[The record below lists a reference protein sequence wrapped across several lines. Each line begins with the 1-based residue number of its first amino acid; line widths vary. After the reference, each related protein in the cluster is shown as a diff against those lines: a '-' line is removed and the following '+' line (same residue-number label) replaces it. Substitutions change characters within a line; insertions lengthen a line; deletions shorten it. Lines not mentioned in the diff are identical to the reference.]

1 MNIFG
6 IEPVLALIFI
16 STIAILVS
24 LYKILVKLEHI
35 HNALSVF
42 MPRREEVRGDARDI
56 ENVLKDILQ
65 IKIAE

>member
-1 MNIFG
+1 MDIFG
-6 IEPVLALIFI
+6 IEPVLALIII

-35 HNALSVF
+35 DNALSVF
-42 MPRREEVRGDARDI
+42 MPRREEVREDARDI
-56 ENVLKDILQ
+56 ENVLKDILE